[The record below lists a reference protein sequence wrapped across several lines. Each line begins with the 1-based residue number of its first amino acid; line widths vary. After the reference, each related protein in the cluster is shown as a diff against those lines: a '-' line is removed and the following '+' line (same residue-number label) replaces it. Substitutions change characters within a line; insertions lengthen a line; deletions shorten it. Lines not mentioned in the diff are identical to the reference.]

1 MEENSLGLGAE
12 CREVRIRVG
21 GCQRTGLEA
30 HSGHIESVAVERA
43 DMGFA
48 GKDYSWPLPWKS
60 GLLGVRDQE

>member
-1 MEENSLGLGAE
+1 MEESSLGLAAE

-21 GCQRTGLEA
+21 ACHRTGLEA
-30 HSGHIESVAVERA
+30 HSGHIETVAVEGA

-48 GKDYSWPLPWKS
+48 GKDYSWPLPWKR